1 MMETFDYNMFYS
13 TSALAGTFIFMVIM
27 YVLSVYPLYI
37 MAKKANLKNKLF
49 MWIPI
54 VNTFK
59 LYNIA
64 GISGWFVLLT
74 FIPFI
79 GWVIPIIVLYKV
91 FSNFGVGLIGCI
103 LGIVFSV
110 IGFWYLAL
118 SSKRFIANINPKY
131 TE

>member
-27 YVLSVYPLYI
+27 YVVSVYPLYI

>member
-1 MMETFDYNMFYS
+1 MMENFDYNMFYS
-13 TSALAGTFIFMVIM
+13 TSALAGTFIFIVVM
-27 YVLSVYPLYI
+27 YVISVYPLYI
-37 MAKKANLKNKLF
+37 MAKKANLKNKWL

-54 VNTFK
+54 INTFK

-103 LGIVFSV
+103 LGIAFSA

-118 SSKRFIANINPKY
+118 SSKRFIATINPKY

>member
-1 MMETFDYNMFYS
+1 MMENFDYNMFYS

-27 YVLSVYPLYI
+27 YVISVYPLYI
-37 MAKKANLKNKLF
+37 MAKKADLKNKWL

-64 GISGWFVLLT
+64 GMSGWFVLLT
-74 FIPFI
+74 LIPFV
-79 GWVIPIIVLYKV
+79 GWIVGIIVLYKV
-91 FSNFGVGLIGCI
+91 FSNFGLGLIGCI